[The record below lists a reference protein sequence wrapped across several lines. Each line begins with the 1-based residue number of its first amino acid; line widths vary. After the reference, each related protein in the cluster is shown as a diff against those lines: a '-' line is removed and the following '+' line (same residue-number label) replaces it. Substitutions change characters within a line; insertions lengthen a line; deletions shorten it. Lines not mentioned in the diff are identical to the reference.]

1 MIFSNALFFSFI
13 AVFLATAWITIAG
26 LIGKLPVPD
35 KYLKILVGAL
45 LVEVALALVF
55 QFKTLDVT
63 TLPQQLEKVI
73 MAVEMPL
80 KQPGAT
86 ITVKDKLQRLIEV
99 YQSKATSEDQLA
111 SCQSELAIAK
121 KQLEVHELY
130 NVKLRSV
137 FREPQAVF
145 NIASAVEEMLANQDF
160 RPLLDLA
167 LAKHA
172 WYDLNRPDFVEKFLK
187 KITPDHP
194 VAEPLIA
201 LRKHRLGPFAST
213 GAAVFVSVPVPS
225 AIRKG
230 EAIVRAGSSFEA
242 NWIRLS
248 NDDSQ
253 SPIWV
258 HATHLHD
265 RDPILEKTT
274 GLKHELIQLNL
285 EDAKSL
291 FGKARF
297 AGPLQL
303 AQVSF

>member
-1 MIFSNALFFSFI
+1 MSFSNALFFSFI

-63 TLPQQLEKVI
+63 TLPQQLEKEI
-73 MAVEMPL
+73 MAVQMPL

-86 ITVKDKLQRLIEV
+86 ITVRDKLQRLIEV
-99 YQSKATSEDQLA
+99 YQSQATSEAQLA
-111 SCQSELAIAK
+111 SCKNQLAVAT
-121 KQLEVHELY
+121 KQLEAHDLY
-130 NVKLRSV
+130 NAKLRSV
-137 FREPQAVF
+137 FRDPQAVS
-145 NIASAVEEMLANQDF
+145 NISSAVEEIFANQDL

-167 LAKHA
+167 LAKHD
-172 WYDLNRPDFVEKFLK
+172 WYDLNRPDFVEKFWK

-194 VAEPLIA
+194 VSEALIA
-201 LRKHRLGPFAST
+201 LKKNRLGPFAST
-213 GAAVFVSVPVPS
+213 DAAVFVSVPVPS
-225 AIRKG
+225 SIHKG

-248 NDDSQ
+248 NDDLQ

-303 AQVSF
+303 AQASF